1 MSNLLDSIKGYI
13 TPELI
18 GQAASHLGESE
29 SGVMK
34 AATGLIPTIL
44 SGIIGKSGDAN
55 AMGSIFNML
64 SDSKNAGFM
73 DNLGGLIGGGNL
85 AHNDPKDASG
95 RLMGSLFGGKTQA
108 IINAL
113 SSFAGIKSSSTSS
126 LMGMVGPLVM
136 GYFSK
141 KIAKEGLNVSGLSNL
156 LKGEQSSIMGALP
169 SGLGSVM
176 GLADLNTGGHK
187 FETPDAPK
195 VEGGMNWMWPLLL
208 LLGLGAGLLAYMKG
222 CSTPKVEVPKIEVP
236 KVEMPKVEIPA
247 AATNFMK
254 KLASGFELKG
264 ALNGIESQL
273 VGFIEDATKPV
284 DKKNWFNFDHLN
296 FKTGSAVLDMDYSK
310 DQLTN
315 IYNIMAA
322 YPKVKL
328 KIGGYTDSDGD
339 DKANMAL
346 SQKRA
351 DAVVAALVAMGAD
364 KARLASEGYGEQ
376 HPVAANDTP
385 ENKAQNR
392 RTAVCVTEK

>member
-1 MSNLLDSIKGYI
+1 
-13 TPELI
+13 
-18 GQAASHLGESE
+18 
-29 SGVMK
+29 
-34 AATGLIPTIL
+34 
-44 SGIIGKSGDAN
+44 
-55 AMGSIFNML
+55 
-64 SDSKNAGFM
+64 
-73 DNLGGLIGGGNL
+73 
-85 AHNDPKDASG
+85 
-95 RLMGSLFGGKTQA
+95 
-108 IINAL
+108 
-113 SSFAGIKSSSTSS
+113 
-126 LMGMVGPLVM
+126 
-136 GYFSK
+136 
-141 KIAKEGLNVSGLSNL
+141 
-156 LKGEQSSIMGALP
+156 
-169 SGLGSVM
+169 
-176 GLADLNTGGHK
+176 
-187 FETPDAPK
+187 
-195 VEGGMNWMWPLLL
+195 LLL